1 MWVFTYPK
9 HLETQFSLRF
19 FWYIDDDF
27 VLRAALPALAAA
39 QLGAVQWFSCA
50 KLTSTSPWQYSATK
64 WMSGNMHWIYWH
76 VHMPVKTHILVHRNR
91 CKHTHTLVKVTMLH
105 ETKGQMVDKGT
116 VPALAR
122 WLKICIS
129 VHTCTWMNPYRSLC
143 SRFTAVCQISACFNA
158 GESTSIS
165 SVNSLSK
172 AKSWNC
178 WSKSDRPF
186 SICSG

>member
-1 MWVFTYPK
+1 MMTLCYALLCQLWQLLSSV
-9 HLETQFSLRF
+9 LFS
-19 FWYIDDDF
+19 DS
-27 VLRAALPALAAA
+27 
-39 QLGAVQWFSCA
+39 AVQNWPQPHLGNIPQPNGCLATCTGYIGMYTCQSKHTHWFTEIDA
-50 KLTSTSPWQYSATK
+50 
-64 WMSGNMHWIYWH
+64 N
-76 VHMPVKTHILVHRNR
+76 
-91 CKHTHTLVKVTMLH
+91 THTLVKVTMLH
-105 ETKGQMVDKGT
+105 ETKGQMVDNGT